1 MVHKRHPIRANVTI
15 FKLLYNLGYGAA
27 SHCLTRISQN
37 INFEFKNREF
47 ALLRLCNAN
56 GAPIGQ
62 IKFPLN
68 YHIIS
73 GTKVFAKLFSKSGE
87 KAALQKQCGL

>member
-37 INFEFKNREF
+37 INYEFKNREF